1 MPGPGSLATAPSG
14 SDKARLSAQAMC
26 STRTQTGQL
35 LSSSGDCQVTCRS
48 VGGFM
53 AGGIKKRCAPQTMF
67 AVCHLTTSLK
77 CTCSVQL

>member
-26 STRTQTGQL
+26 STRTQTRQL

-53 AGGIKKRCAPQTMF
+53 AGGSRNDVPHRLCLLYVT
-67 AVCHLTTSLK
+67 
-77 CTCSVQL
+77 